1 VEATPPSKKIRV
13 NRPAASGV
21 REEEGPFRRVRLNAW
36 LGYSRCELECDS
48 IANSISATILRRS
61 LESLDQHAAI
71 SFNDPAGSG
80 VVWIC
85 RNLDVLE
92 PFSASMLQ
100 HQFQR

>member
-1 VEATPPSKKIRV
+1 MEAKIKV
-13 NRPAASGV
+13 SEWLSV
-21 REEEGPFRRVRLNAW
+21 TSDVTMRRANANPV
-36 LGYSRCELECDS
+36 LGCHSRCELKCDS
-48 IANSISATILRRS
+48 IANSVSATILRRS
-61 LESLDQHAAI
+61 LEPLDQHAAI